1 MVGITGFGACIPR
14 LRLQRATVVAANQW
28 ANPGLAALA
37 KGERSMAN
45 WDEDS
50 VTLAVEAA
58 RDCLNGVDRNTISNI
73 SLAST
78 TLPFADRQNAGIVA
92 TALTLPAGI
101 GAMDITGSQRAGTSA
116 LIGALTSANTG
127 ASEHLCIAADKR
139 QARPG
144 STQELIYG
152 VGAAALTVGSDNVI
166 AEFIGNYSITEDFV
180 DHYRGDGRKFDYYWE
195 ERWVRQEGHLKLIPA
210 AISGLLEKTGVAA
223 DAIDRLVVPVTSR
236 GAPQG
241 VAKATG
247 IAAEAVAD
255 TLQANCGETG
265 VAHPLVMLVAALE
278 AASPGEK
285 ILVCGFGQGCDA
297 LLFETTGALPE
308 YGADYPARRGV
319 AGSLAQRRE
328 ETNYIKYLTFNG
340 LLEMERGMRAEQ
352 DKQTALT
359 TLHRNRDLL
368 LGFVG
373 GRCTKCGTLQIP
385 KSRVCVNPNCGAH
398 NTQEDEPFAE
408 KPASIMSWTADRLA
422 YSIDPPAHY
431 GMVEFDGGGRLMV
444 DFTDVDPDAVEVG
457 MPVRMVFR
465 IKDVDEQ
472 RGFVRYFWKAAPAGA
487 AGDGLT

>member
-1 MVGITGFGACIPR
+1 MVGINGFGAYIPR

-28 ANPGLAALA
+28 ANPALAALA

-58 RDCLNGVDRNTISNI
+58 RDCLDGADRSAISHI

-78 TLPFADRQNAGIVA
+78 TLPFLDRQNAGIVA
-92 TALTLPAGI
+92 AALTLPASI
-101 GAMDITGSQRAGTSA
+101 GAIDVTGSQRAGTSA
-116 LIGALTSANTG
+116 LLGALNSANGGTQ
-127 ASEHLCIAADKR
+127 LCLAADMR

-144 STQELIYG
+144 STQELTYG
-152 VGAAALTVGSDNVI
+152 VGAAALTVGSDKVL
-166 AEFIGNYSITEDFV
+166 AEFIGNHSITEDFV
-180 DHYRGDGRKFDYYWE
+180 DHYRGEGRRFDYYWE
-195 ERWVRQEGHLKLIPA
+195 ERWIRQEGHLKLIPA
-210 AISGLLEKTGVAA
+210 AITGLLEKTGVAA
-223 DAIDRLVVPVTSR
+223 EAIDRLIVPVMSR

-247 IAAEAVAD
+247 IPAEAVAD
-255 TLQANCGETG
+255 TLQATCGETG

-278 AASPGEK
+278 AAQPGEK

-297 LLFETTGALPE
+297 LLFETTVAL
-308 YGADYPARRGV
+308 ADYPARRGV
-319 AGSLAQRRE
+319 AGSLAGRRE
-328 ETNYIKYLTFNG
+328 ETNYIKFLTFNG

-373 GRCTKCGTLQIP
+373 GRCTQCGTLQIP

-408 KPASIMSWTADRLA
+408 KPAAIMSWTADQLA

-431 GMVEFDGGGRLMV
+431 GMVTFDGGGRLMV
-444 DFTDVDPDAVEVG
+444 DFTDVEPGAVEVDQA
-457 MPVRMVFR
+457 VRMVFR
-465 IKDVDEQ
+465 IKDRDEQ
-472 RGFVRYFWKAAPAGA
+472 RGFVRYFWKAAPVG
-487 AGDGLT
+487 G

>member
-1 MVGITGFGACIPR
+1 MVGITGFGAYIPR

-28 ANPGLAALA
+28 ANPALAALA
-37 KGERSMAN
+37 KGERAMAN

-58 RDCLNGVDRNTISNI
+58 RDCLNGADRDMVSHI

-78 TLPFADRQNAGIVA
+78 TLPFIDRQNAGIVA
-92 TALTLPAGI
+92 AALTLPASI
-101 GAMDITGSQRAGTSA
+101 GAMDVTGSQRAGTSA
-116 LIGALTSANTG
+116 LLGALTSANGNGT
-127 ASEHLCIAADKR
+127 HLCIAADMR

-144 STQELIYG
+144 STQELTYG
-152 VGAAALTVGSDNVI
+152 VGAAALTVGTDNVI
-166 AEFIGNYSITEDFV
+166 AEFVGSHAITEDFV
-180 DHYRGDGRKFDYYWE
+180 DHYRGDGRKFDYFWE

-210 AISGLLEKTGVAA
+210 AIVGLLEKTGIAA
-223 DAIDRLVVPVTSR
+223 EAIDRLIVPVMSR
-236 GAPQG
+236 GVPQG

-255 TLQANCGETG
+255 TLQTTCGETG

-278 AASPGEK
+278 AAQPGEK

-297 LLFETTGALPE
+297 LLFETTDALAE

-319 AGSLAQRRE
+319 AGSLAARRE
-328 ETNYIKYLTFNG
+328 ETNYIKYLAFNG

-368 LGFVG
+368 LGFIG
-373 GRCTKCGTLQIP
+373 GRCTQCGTLQIP

-408 KPASIMSWTADRLA
+408 KPAAIMSWTADQLA

-431 GMVEFDGGGRLMV
+431 GMVTFEGGGRLMV
-444 DFTDVDPDAVEVG
+444 DFTDVDPGAVEVATA
-457 MPVRMVFR
+457 MRMVFR
-465 IKDVDEQ
+465 IKDRDEQ
-472 RGFVRYFWKAAPAGA
+472 RGFVRYFWKAAPAA
-487 AGDGLT
+487 

>member
-1 MVGITGFGACIPR
+1 MVGITGFGAYIPR

-37 KGERSMAN
+37 KGERAMAN
-45 WDEDS
+45 WDEDA

-58 RDCLNGVDRNTISNI
+58 RDCLAGVDRRTIGHV

-78 TLPFADRQNAGIVA
+78 TLPFIDRQNAGIVA
-92 TALTLPAGI
+92 TALTLPAGL
-101 GAMDITGSQRAGTSA
+101 GALDVTGSQRAGTSA
-116 LIGALTSANTG
+116 LIGALTSANANGGGT
-127 ASEHLCIAADKR
+127 HLCIAADKR

-144 STQELIYG
+144 STQELTYG
-152 VGAAALTVGSDNVI
+152 VGAAALTVGHDNAI
-166 AEFIGNYSITEDFV
+166 AEFIGSHSVTEDFV
-180 DHYRGDGRKFDYYWE
+180 DHYRGDGRKFDYFWE
-195 ERWVRQEGHLKLIPA
+195 ERWIRQEGHLKLIPA
-210 AISGLLEKTGVAA
+210 AVSGLLEKTGVAA
-223 DAIDRLVVPVTSR
+223 DAIDRLIVPVMSR

-247 IAAEAVAD
+247 IADEAVAD

-265 VAHPLVMLVAALE
+265 VAHPLILLVAALE
-278 AASPGEK
+278 AATPGEK

-297 LLFETTGALPE
+297 LLFETTDAL
-308 YGADYPARRGV
+308 ADYPARRGV
-319 AGSLAQRRE
+319 AGSLAARRE

-373 GRCTKCGTLQIP
+373 GRCTQCGTLQIP
-385 KSRVCVNPNCGAH
+385 RTRICVNPNCGAH
-398 NTQEDEPFAE
+398 NTQEAEPFAE

-431 GMVEFDGGGRLMV
+431 GMVQFDGGGRLMV
-444 DFTDVDPDAVEVG
+444 DFTDVDPGAVEVDQ
-457 MPVRMVFR
+457 PVRMVFR
-465 IKDVDEQ
+465 IKDIDEQ
-472 RGFVRYFWKAAPAGA
+472 RGFVRYFWKAAPAG
-487 AGDGLT
+487 

>member
-1 MVGITGFGACIPR
+1 MVGITGFGAYIPR

-28 ANPGLAALA
+28 SNPGLAALA
-37 KGERSMAN
+37 KGERSIAN

-58 RDCLNGVDRNTISNI
+58 RDCLAGTDRGSIGHI

-101 GAMDITGSQRAGTSA
+101 GALDATGSQRAGTST
-116 LIGALTSANTG
+116 LIGALNSANSG
-127 ASEHLCIAADKR
+127 DHLCIAADKR

-144 STQELIYG
+144 STQELTYG

-166 AEFIGNYSITEDFV
+166 AEFIGSHSVTEDFV
-180 DHYRGDGRKFDYYWE
+180 DHYRGDGRKFDYFWE

-210 AISGLLEKTGVAA
+210 AIAGLLEKTGVAA
-223 DAIDRLVVPVTSR
+223 DAIDRLIVPVMSR
-236 GAPQG
+236 GAPHG

-265 VAHPLVMLVAALE
+265 VAHPLVLLVAALE
-278 AASPGEK
+278 AAAPGEK
-285 ILVCGFGQGCDA
+285 ILVCSFGQGGDA
-297 LLFETTGALPE
+297 LLFETTGALT
-308 YGADYPARRGV
+308 DYPARRGV

-340 LLEMERGMRAEQ
+340 LLDMERGMRAEQ

-359 TLHRNRDLL
+359 ALYRNRDLL

-373 GRCTKCGTLQIP
+373 GRCTNCGTLQIP
-385 KSRVCVNPNCGAH
+385 RTRICVNPNCRAH
-398 NTQEDEPFAE
+398 GTQEDEPFAE
-408 KPASIMSWTADRLA
+408 KPASIMSWTADQLA

-431 GMVEFDGGGRLMV
+431 GMVQFEGGGRLMV
-444 DFTDVDPDAVEVG
+444 DFTDVDPDAVEVN

-465 IKDVDEQ
+465 IKDLDEQ

-487 AGDGLT
+487 

>member
-1 MVGITGFGACIPR
+1 MAGITGFGAYIPR
-14 LRLQRATVVAANQW
+14 LRLQRAAVVEANKW
-28 ANPGLAALA
+28 ASPGLAALA

-58 RDCLNGVDRNTISNI
+58 RDCLAGADRGTIGHI
-73 SLAST
+73 SFAST

-92 TALTLPAGI
+92 TALSLPAGI
-101 GAMDITGSQRAGTSA
+101 GALDITGSQRAGTSA
-116 LIGALTSANTG
+116 LLGALAAAN
-127 ASEHLCIAADKR
+127 SDVERLCIAADKR

-152 VGAAALTVGSDNVI
+152 VGAAALTIGGGANGDVI
-166 AEFIGNYSITEDFV
+166 AEFIGHHSITEDFV
-180 DHYRGDGRKFDYYWE
+180 DHYRGDGRKFDYFWE

-210 AISGLLEKTGVAA
+210 AVSGLLEKTGVDAS
-223 DAIDRLVVPVTSR
+223 AIDRLIVPVMSR
-236 GAPQG
+236 GAPQS

-247 IAAEAVAD
+247 IAADAVAD
-255 TLQANCGETG
+255 TLQVNCGETG

-278 AASPGEK
+278 AAAPGDK

-297 LLFETTGALPE
+297 LLFEATEALTG
-308 YGADYPARRGV
+308 YPARRGV
-319 AGSLAQRRE
+319 TGSLAKRRQ

-340 LLEMERGMRAEQ
+340 LLDMERGMRAEQ

-359 TLHRNRDLL
+359 TLHRNRGML
-368 LGFVG
+368 LGFIG

-385 KSRVCVNPNCGAH
+385 RTRVCVNPNCGAH
-398 NTQEDEPFAE
+398 NTQVDEPFAE
-408 KPASIMSWTADRLA
+408 KPATVMSWTADQLA

-431 GMVEFDGGGRLMV
+431 GMVEFEGGGRLMV
-444 DFTDVDPDAVEVG
+444 DFTDVDPGAVEVN
-457 MPVRMVFR
+457 MAIRMVFR
-465 IKDVDEQ
+465 IKDRDEQ

-487 AGDGLT
+487 

>member
-1 MVGITGFGACIPR
+1 MAGITGFGAYIPR
-14 LRLQRATVVAANQW
+14 RRLQRAVVVEANKW

-58 RDCLNGVDRNTISNI
+58 RDCLAGVDRGAIGHI
-73 SLAST
+73 SLASS

-92 TALTLPAGI
+92 TALSLPANL
-101 GAMDITGSQRAGTSA
+101 GAMDIGGSQRAGTSA
-116 LIGALTSANTG
+116 LIGALESANG
-127 ASEHLCIAADKR
+127 SERLCVAADKR

-144 STQELIYG
+144 SIQELNYG
-152 VGAAALTVGSDNVI
+152 VGAAALTVGNNNVL
-166 AEFIGNYSITEDFV
+166 AELIGHHSITEDFV
-180 DHYRGDGRKFDYYWE
+180 DHYRADGRKFDYFWE

-210 AISGLLEKTGVAA
+210 AVSGLLEKTGVEAS
-223 DAIDRLVVPVTSR
+223 AIDRLIVPVMSR

-247 IAAEAVAD
+247 IAAEAIAD

-265 VAHPLVMLVAALE
+265 VAHPLIMLVAALE
-278 AASPGEK
+278 TAAPGEK

-297 LLFETTGALPE
+297 LLFETTDAL
-308 YGADYPARRGV
+308 AAYPARRGV
-319 AGSLAQRRE
+319 AGSLAARHE

-359 TLHRNRDLL
+359 TLHRNRDMLL
-368 LGFVG
+368 SFIG
-373 GRCTKCGTLQIP
+373 GHCTKCGTLQIP
-385 KSRVCVNPNCGAH
+385 KTRICVNPDCGAH
-398 NTQEDEPFAE
+398 NTQEDEHFSE
-408 KPASIMSWTADRLA
+408 KPASVMSWTADQLA
-422 YSIDPPAHY
+422 YTMDPPAHY
-431 GMVEFDGGGRLMV
+431 GMVNFEGGGRLMV
-444 DFTDVDPDAVEVG
+444 DFTDVDPGAVDVD

-465 IKDVDEQ
+465 IKDFDEQ
-472 RGFVRYFWKAAPAGA
+472 RGFVRYFWKASPVGA
-487 AGDGLT
+487 